1 METNDGFAAFFT
13 HRGIFDV
20 EDLMT
25 DIDAILQNPESFFEL
40 TAAER
45 EQMEHR
51 MDEALSVL

>member
-1 METNDGFAAFFT
+1 METNDGFVAFFR

-25 DIDAILQNPESFFEL
+25 DIDAILQNPESFDEL

-45 EQMEHR
+45 EQMENR

>member
-1 METNDGFAAFFT
+1 METNDGFVAFFT
-13 HRGIFDV
+13 HQGIFDV
-20 EDLMT
+20 ENLMT
-25 DIDAILQNPESFFEL
+25 DIDAFLQNPESFFEL